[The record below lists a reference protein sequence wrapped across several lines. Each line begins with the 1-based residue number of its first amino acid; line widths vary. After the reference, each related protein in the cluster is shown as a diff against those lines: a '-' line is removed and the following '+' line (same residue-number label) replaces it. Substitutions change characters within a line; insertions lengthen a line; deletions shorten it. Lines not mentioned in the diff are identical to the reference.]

1 MNVFKLPTALLMAS
15 LVAGCA
21 TKTEAP
27 KLDYQTE
34 NRKVVSLEVPP
45 DLDNPSQGNVYNLP
59 TGGSVRAS
67 DVARSQQAAA
77 TKAGSPVLAEV
88 KNITLAFFCFCTT

>member
-1 MNVFKLPTALLMAS
+1 
-15 LVAGCA
+15 CA
-21 TKTEAP
+21 TKTETP

-59 TGGSVRAS
+59 AGGSVRAS
-67 DVARSQQAAA
+67 DVARNRQAAA
-77 TKAGSPVLAEV
+77 NKAGSPVLAEV
-88 KNITLAFFCFCTT
+88 KNITMQREGGERWLNIANKNPAE